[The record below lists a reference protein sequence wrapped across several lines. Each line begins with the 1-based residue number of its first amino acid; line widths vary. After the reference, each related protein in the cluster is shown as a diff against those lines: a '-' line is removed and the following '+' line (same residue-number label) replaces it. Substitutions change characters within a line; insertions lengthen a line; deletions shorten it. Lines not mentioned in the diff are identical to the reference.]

1 MKFLKGLSLEPT
13 LLSYEPSNQLL
24 ADKQRAALSSKVR
37 KQTTRS
43 FRPLAKVASFPGPQ
57 RQTYTSKMTVLLR
70 ASGAAVGKAAL
81 AEKQPPKKEEKAG
94 SAARNAKPSG
104 KLRSIVRNAK
114 PFGRQDRGGMFRR
127 AAAQLRWTM
136 AESRAK
142 DAAALSAAESTLKL
156 TDDSEALDA
165 LALKRSWWA
174 GSADAEAM
182 ETAGREL
189 TPTTRA
195 HWLHA
200 LVDDVVGGGGW
211 WRWQR
216 QRQGGLLLSRS
227 AKAVHTDVQQVHTH
241 PATVISL
248 NLPTYLP
255 TCQPAGFIIPG
266 SLSL

>member
-1 MKFLKGLSLEPT
+1 
-13 LLSYEPSNQLL
+13 LSYEPSNQLL
-24 ADKQRAALSSKVR
+24 AER

-43 FRPLAKVASFPGPQ
+43 FRPLAKVASFPEPTSGP
-57 RQTYTSKMTVLLR
+57 RASGPNMAVLLR

-81 AEKQPPKKEEKAG
+81 AEK
-94 SAARNAKPSG
+94 R
-104 KLRSIVRNAK
+104 RNAK
-114 PFGRQDRGGMFRR
+114 PFGRQDRGGMFKS
-127 AAAQLRWTM
+127 AAAQLRWAMASSPDSM
-136 AESRAK
+136 AEARAK
-142 DAAALSAAESTLKL
+142 DAAAL
-156 TDDSEALDA
+156 LDA

>member
-24 ADKQRAALSSKVR
+24 AER

-43 FRPLAKVASFPGPQ
+43 FRPLAKVASFPEP
-57 RQTYTSKMTVLLR
+57 TSRMAVLLR
-70 ASGAAVGKAAL
+70 ASGSAVGKAAL
-81 AEKQPPKKEEKAG
+81 AEKR
-94 SAARNAKPSG
+94 RNAKPFG
-104 KLRSIVRNAK
+104 KLRSVVRNAK
-114 PFGRQDRGGMFRR
+114 RFGRQDRGGMFRS
-127 AAAQLRWTM
+127 AAAQLRWALASSDDSM
-136 AESRAK
+136 AEERAK
-142 DAAALSAAESTLKL
+142 DAAALPAA
-156 TDDSEALDA
+156 DDCEVLDA

-211 WRWQR
+211 RRQR

-227 AKAVHTDVQQVHTH
+227 AKAVHTDVQQVFCTL
-241 PATVISL
+241 IL
-248 NLPTYLP
+248 LL
-255 TCQPAGFIIPG
+255 
-266 SLSL
+266 

>member
-1 MKFLKGLSLEPT
+1 
-13 LLSYEPSNQLL
+13 
-24 ADKQRAALSSKVR
+24 
-37 KQTTRS
+37 
-43 FRPLAKVASFPGPQ
+43 
-57 RQTYTSKMTVLLR
+57 
-70 ASGAAVGKAAL
+70 
-81 AEKQPPKKEEKAG
+81 
-94 SAARNAKPSG
+94 
-104 KLRSIVRNAK
+104 
-114 PFGRQDRGGMFRR
+114 MFSR

-136 AESRAK
+136 AELRVK
-142 DAAALSAAESTLKL
+142 DAAALSAAENALKL

-174 GSADAEAM
+174 ASADAEAM

-211 WRWQR
+211 RRQR